1 MNIKSILLGSAA
13 ALVAVSGARAADAV
27 VMVEPEPVEYVRV
40 CDVYGAGFFYIPG
53 TETCL
58 KIGGYVRMRVNA
70 GDHANIDDLDDDS
83 GNSGFNSRV
92 RARLDFDAREE
103 TELGTLRAKVRVQA
117 TNRGDGFGTNDAGYG
132 MDEAYIQLG
141 GLTVGYLDSL
151 WAERDGL
158 FTDADWSVGDY
169 QQNRISY
176 TYTANGFSAAVSL
189 EDDGT
194 GDFVPDV
201 VAQLAYEGA
210 WGEIYASGVYDEQ
223 EFNETYGDFSNQIDY
238 ADGNINIIRTRDFQ
252 ADSDAFAIKAGVTL
266 KDIFVADSQ
275 FKVEGHYAT
284 DPTEYAVTDYVFGD
298 NYGLGST
305 PTLRTCRAST
315 RSVLVT
321 SSSSARSSLPSP
333 ASTARP
339 ST

>member
-1 MNIKSILLGSAA
+1 
-13 ALVAVSGARAADAV
+13 
-27 VMVEPEPVEYVRV
+27 
-40 CDVYGAGFFYIPG
+40 
-53 TETCL
+53 
-58 KIGGYVRMRVNA
+58 
-70 GDHANIDDLDDDS
+70 HANITDLDDDS
-83 GNSGFNSRV
+83 GNSGFNTRV

-176 TYTANGFSAAVSL
+176 TYTANGFSAALSL

-223 EFNETYGDFSNQIDY
+223 EFGNTYGDFSNEIDY
-238 ADGNINIIRTRDFQ
+238 TDGNINILRTRDFQ
-252 ADSDAFAIKAGVTL
+252 SDSDAFAIKAGVTL

-298 NYGLGST
+298 NYGLGVNT
-305 PTLRTCRAST
+305 YASNLPSEYQIGAGYQQQFGKVFAAISGVYGKT
-315 RSVLVT
+315 FDLNTTVFNVAGVNSFNSSGADYYGGAVNLGYQITTNLSVLGEV
-321 SSSSARSSLPSP
+321 SYRDVDLP
-333 ASTARP
+333 AGIDNYDQTGGFLELKR
-339 ST
+339 TF